1 MMWEERE
8 ERSKVA
14 PDIEAI
20 LLRDAL
26 DALNVCHTTFAP
38 GMIVRQKR
46 QARLYKMLGDNDL
59 AIVVRMLPE
68 PIMSQESSVNNT
80 LYRHEVDMVIGSIEY
95 AGIDRQQPIFATF
108 HVDSRRF
115 EPVPDAE
122 MALSA

>member
-1 MMWEERE
+1 MMWE

-26 DALNVCHTTFAP
+26 TALNVEHTFAP

-46 QARLYKMLGDNDL
+46 QARLYRMLGDNDL
-59 AIVVRMLPE
+59 AIVVRMLSE
-68 PIMSQESSVNNT
+68 PIMSQESSTSNT
-80 LYRHEVDMVIGSIEY
+80 LYRHEVDMVVGSIEY
-95 AGIDRQQPIFATF
+95 AGIDRPPIFATF

-122 MALSA
+122 LWPRKGA

>member
-8 ERSKVA
+8 ERPKVA

-26 DALNVCHTTFAP
+26 TVLNVEHTFAP

-46 QARLYKMLGDNDL
+46 QARLYRMLGDNDL

-68 PIMSQESSVNNT
+68 PIMSQEFSVNNT

-122 MALSA
+122 IALSA